1 MCLPA
6 AALAI
11 AATAVSAIGTGVGA
25 LNSAAQSRYQARV
38 ADRNATL
45 ENQAARDA
53 IERGQLEARNYQR
66 QLSQQQGAQR
76 AALAANGIDTSY
88 GTAALVQR
96 DLASVGAADT
106 QTIRENAMREARGL
120 EINAAN
126 YRASAAAS
134 RSAASAALVEGAFGV
149 ASTVL
154 GGAQQYKKIQWNQ
167 RNPAGRNPFG

>member
-11 AATAVSAIGTGVGA
+11 AATAVSALGTGVGA
-25 LNSAAQSRYQARV
+25 LNSAAQSRYQAKV

-45 ENQAARDA
+45 EDRAARDA
-53 IERGQLEARNYQR
+53 IERGKVEAQNYQR
-66 QLSQQQGAQR
+66 QLSQQMGAQR
-76 AALAANGIDTSY
+76 AALAANGIDTTY

-96 DLASVGAADT
+96 DLGEVGAQDV

-134 RSAASAALVEGAFGV
+134 RAASSAALVEGAFGV
-149 ASTVL
+149 GSTIL
-154 GGAQQYKKIQWNQ
+154 GGAQQYRKIQAAQKRGN
-167 RNPAGRNPFG
+167 AFG